1 MYQFIYWIS
10 SARDIMCHVS
20 GELSWAYT
28 TRFEDMWCHVG
39 SGLIFGKFKGKCK
52 KKKTERRSEEK

>member
-10 SARDIMCHVS
+10 SARDIMCHVR

-28 TRFEDMWCHVG
+28 TTFEDMWCHVG
-39 SGLIFGKFKGKCK
+39 LGLIFGKFK
-52 KKKTERRSEEK
+52 EK